1 MAADPRFSEQKTA
14 TSQHRWVPWLLALAM
29 LIAAVAILHQGRGTL
44 PFFDEWNFIIERR
57 GHSLDTLLRAHNGHL
72 VVAPLLLYKLLLQIA
87 GLTDYWVF
95 RVVLVALHLLVGLGV
110 FVLARRRIGDVGA
123 LVAAALVLFCFAAA
137 DDLLW
142 AFQISFLLAM
152 VFGVWML
159 VGLESGSFRGDLLA
173 CVCLAGT
180 LASAAIGLPF
190 ALAAVVIIGSDKR
203 RLQRAWVVAIP
214 LLLFALWYLAYG
226 VSELKIGNAPVVPH
240 FAAEMASNAS
250 GGLVGLG
257 IEYGRPLALALL
269 VAIVFRL
276 ATPRRVTPWLAAVVL
291 TAAALWALTALARAD
306 IGEPLAPRY
315 IYPGAVLIVLIVVEL
330 LRGRELPS
338 AAAPIALALVCL
350 AGLANYATLGAFA
363 AGLRGNAEVLEARL
377 GALALVGPSVPAG
390 FQAVPREAPQITP
403 RGAVESQRDF
413 GSIGLPVA
421 ALPAASATQR
431 AAVDAVLISVPELT
445 ARPAATVSG
454 GAPKL
459 LRLSGARSA
468 PSGRCTRF
476 VPSRGAATVNLAL
489 PAGGALAL
497 RSAAALPVFL
507 RRFGDQFGAKP
518 NLVVAAGRPTL
529 LSARADAS
537 EVAWTVGLKPS
548 APLTVCA
555 R

>member
-1 MAADPRFSEQKTA
+1 M
-14 TSQHRWVPWLLALAM
+14 
-29 LIAAVAILHQGRGTL
+29 
-44 PFFDEWNFIIERR
+44 
-57 GHSLDTLLRAHNGHL
+57 
-72 VVAPLLLYKLLLQIA
+72 
-87 GLTDYWVF
+87 
-95 RVVLVALHLLVGLGV
+95 
-110 FVLARRRIGDVGA
+110 
-123 LVAAALVLFCFAAA
+123 
-137 DDLLW
+137 
-142 AFQISFLLAM
+142 
-152 VFGVWML
+152 
-159 VGLESGSFRGDLLA
+159 
-173 CVCLAGT
+173 
-180 LASAAIGLPF
+180 
-190 ALAAVVIIGSDKR
+190 IIGSDKR
-203 RLQRAWVVAIP
+203 RLQRAWVAAIP

-269 VAIVFRL
+269 AAVVFRL
-276 ATPRRVTPWLAAVVL
+276 AAPRRVTPWLAAVVL

-338 AAAPIALALVCL
+338 AAAPIALTLVCL

-363 AGLRGNAEVLEARL
+363 AGLRGNADVLEARL

-403 RGAVESQRDF
+403 RGAVQSQRDF
-413 GSIGLPVA
+413 GSIGLPVS
-421 ALPAASATQR
+421 ALPTASAIQR
-431 AAVDAVLISVPELT
+431 TAVDAVLISVPELT

-459 LRLSGARSA
+459 LSLSGARSA

-476 VPSRGAATVNLAL
+476 VPNRGAATVDLAL

-507 RRFGDQFGAKP
+507 RRFGDQFGATP

-537 EVAWTVGLKPS
+537 EVAWTVELKPS